1 MKKMMLFG
9 LLGATALIM
18 SGCTTGRHVSTVRE
32 LGVIDTLPETAPKGY
47 VEFYTRS
54 ANGPVPIYLV
64 DEQNN
69 SHLLAAVGLDAGNK
83 YHAREGMKVSERLRV
98 AAPAGTHL
106 FALQKDGPQ
115 IQVPVKENQVTCVEV
130 NYKPIDNAEQ
140 YVVYQMD
147 YAVKDP
153 VRSSE
158 AVGSAPRSE

>member
-1 MKKMMLFG
+1 MLFG
-9 LLGATALIM
+9 LLGAAALIM
-18 SGCTTGRHVSTVRE
+18 SGCATGRDVSTVRE
-32 LGVIDTLPETAPKGY
+32 LGVIDTLPENAPKGY
-47 VEFYTRS
+47 VEFYARS
-54 ANGPVPIYLV
+54 ANGPVPIYVV

-69 SHLLAAVGLDAGNK
+69 SHFLAAVGLDAGDK

-98 AAPAGTHL
+98 AAPAGTHI
-106 FALQKDGPQ
+106 FALQEGGRQ

-130 NYKPIDNAEQ
+130 NYKPIDNADQ

-153 VRSSE
+153 VRTTE